1 MSGSNQL
8 WTSAALAPESNNL
21 LEQVV
26 DRRNMVRACRRVVQN
41 GGSPGVDG
49 MKAEDLW
56 VWLQRNHDMLAK
68 RLLEGSYRP
77 QPVRLAEIEKPGGG
91 KRGLGIPTVVDR
103 MIQQAMHQ
111 VLNPLFDPEF
121 SESSFGYRKGRS
133 AEQAVLQAQ
142 RYMQEGK
149 RWVVDVDLS
158 KFFDE
163 VNHDVL
169 MAKIK
174 RKVTDKRMLKLIDR
188 YLRTGIMQGG
198 VASPRKQGTPQG
210 SPLSPLLSNILL
222 NELDKELERRGHSF
236 CRYADDFVI
245 LVKSEKAAGRVFDSV
260 VDYIEKKLKLRINRS
275 KSQITTYHR
284 LTFLGFGFLPGDQA
298 RLKVPKEIQKRFRKK
313 AKQLFRMGRGRNL
326 RRFINDT
333 LNPFLRGW
341 ATYYRL
347 CKIKKTVEE
356 LDSWIR
362 RRLRLVTWR
371 QWKRPYT
378 RYKRLV
384 TAGLDRDRAWK
395 SAYNGRGPWWN
406 SGASHMNHALPIS
419 LFAGLGLVSLRQLML
434 QTDSLLVFGTAVYG
448 TVRTVV

>member
-1 MSGSNQL
+1 MSGSNLL
-8 WTSAALAPESNNL
+8 WTSAELAPSSNNL

-26 DRRNMVRACRRVVQN
+26 DRRNMVKACRRVVNN

-49 MKAEDLW
+49 MSTKELW
-56 VWLQRNHDMLAK
+56 GWLQDNHEKLAK
-68 RLLEGSYRP
+68 SLLEGSYHP

-111 VLNPLFDPEF
+111 VLNPLFDPDF
-121 SESSFGYRKGRS
+121 SESSFGYRKGKS
-133 AEQAVLQAQ
+133 AKQAVLQAQ

-149 RWVVDVDLS
+149 RWVVNVDLS

-169 MAKIK
+169 MAKVK

-188 YLRTGIMQGG
+188 YLRTGIMQDG
-198 VASPRKQGTPQG
+198 VASPRSQGTPQG

-245 LVKSEKAAGRVFDSV
+245 FVGSEKAAQRVYDSV
-260 VDYIEKKLKLRINRS
+260 VDFIEKKLKLRINRS
-275 KSQITTYHR
+275 KSQITRYHK

-313 AKQLFRMGRGRNL
+313 AKLLFRRGRGMNL
-326 RRFINDT
+326 KRFIT
-333 LNPFLRGW
+333 EYLNPFLRGW
-341 ATYYRL
+341 ANYYRL
-347 CKIKKTVEE
+347 CKVKTMAEE

-362 RRLRLVTWR
+362 RRLRLIIWR
-371 QWKRPYT
+371 QWKQPRT
-378 RYKRLV
+378 RFKRFV
-384 TAGLDRDRAWK
+384 SFGMEYNHAMQCAF
-395 SAYNGRGPWWN
+395 NGRGAWWN
-406 SGASHMNHALPIS
+406 SGARHMNFAFPMHFFVRLGLLS
-419 LFAGLGLVSLRQLML
+419 LFALIVKR
-434 QTDSLLVFGTAVYG
+434 
-448 TVRTVV
+448 

>member
-1 MSGSNQL
+1 MSGSNLL
-8 WTSAALAPESNNL
+8 WTPAELAPASNNL

-26 DRRNMVRACRRVVQN
+26 DRRNMVKACRRVVSN

-49 MKAEDLW
+49 MSTKELW
-56 VWLQRNHDMLAK
+56 AWLQRNHERLAK
-68 RLLEGSYRP
+68 SLLEGSYRP

-111 VLNPLFDPEF
+111 VLNPLFDPDF
-121 SESSFGYRKGRS
+121 SDSSFGYRKGKS

-149 RWVVDVDLS
+149 RWVVNVDLS

-174 RKVTDKRMLKLIDR
+174 RKVRDKRMLKLMDR
-188 YLRTGIMQGG
+188 YLRTGIMQDG
-198 VASPRKQGTPQG
+198 VASPRSQGTPQG
-210 SPLSPLLSNILL
+210 SPLSPLLSNIIL

-245 LVKSEKAAGRVFDSV
+245 FVRSEKAAQRVYDSA
-260 VDYIEKKLKLRINRS
+260 VDFIEKKLKLRINRS
-275 KSQITTYHR
+275 KSQITKYHR

-313 AKQLFRMGRGRNL
+313 AKLLFRMGRGKNL
-326 RRFINDT
+326 RWFINKY

-341 ATYYRL
+341 ANYYRL
-347 CKIKKTVEE
+347 CKVKTMVEK
-356 LDSWIR
+356 LDSWLR
-362 RRLRLVTWR
+362 RRLRLIIWR

-378 RYKRLV
+378 RYKRFI
-384 TAGLDRDRAWK
+384 TAGFDHDHAMQC
-395 SAYNGRGPWWN
+395 AYNNRGPWWN
-406 SGASHMNHALPIS
+406 SGARHMNFVFPLSI
-419 LFAGLGLVSLRQLML
+419 FVNLGLVSLS
-434 QTDSLLVFGTAVYG
+434 SLIICS
-448 TVRTVV
+448 

>member
-26 DRRNMVRACRRVVQN
+26 DRRNIASACRRVVKN

-49 MKAEDLW
+49 MKTEDLW
-56 VWLQRNHDMLAK
+56 RWLQSNHDRLAK
-68 RLLEGSYRP
+68 SLLGGNYKP
-77 QPVRLAEIEKPGGG
+77 QPVRLVEIEKPGGG

-121 SESSFGYRKGRS
+121 SESSFGYRRGRS
-133 AEQAVLQAQ
+133 AEQAVLQAH

-188 YLRTGIMQGG
+188 YLRTGIMRNG
-198 VASPRKQGTPQG
+198 VTSPRKQGTPQG

-236 CRYADDFVI
+236 CRYADDFAI
-245 LVKSEKAAGRVFDSV
+245 FVKSEKAARRVFDSV
-260 VDYIEKKLKLRINRS
+260 VDYIEKRLKLRINRS
-275 KSQITTYHR
+275 KSQITKYNR
-284 LTFLGFGFLPGDQA
+284 LTFLGFGFLPGNEA

-313 AKQLFRMGRGRNL
+313 AKLLFRMGRGRNL
-326 RRFINDT
+326 QRFINDT

-347 CKIKKTVEE
+347 CKVKTMVEE
-356 LDSWIR
+356 LDSWLR
-362 RRLRLVTWR
+362 RRLRLVIWR
-371 QWKRPYT
+371 QWKHPRT

-384 TAGLDRDRAWK
+384 AAGLDRDRAK
-395 SAYNGRGPWWN
+395 LSAYNGRGPWWN
-406 SGASHMNHALPIS
+406 SGASHMNQALPIS
-419 LFAGLGLVSLRQLML
+419 FFAGLGLVALRRLML
-434 QTDSLLVFGTAVYG
+434 
-448 TVRTVV
+448 

>member
-1 MSGSNQL
+1 MSGSNLL
-8 WTSAALAPESNNL
+8 WTPAELAPASNNL

-26 DRRNMVRACRRVVQN
+26 DRRNMVRACRRVVSN
-41 GGSPGVDG
+41 GGSPGIDG
-49 MKAEDLW
+49 MTTEGLW
-56 VWLQRNHDMLAK
+56 VWLQRNQEKLAK
-68 RLLEGSYRP
+68 SLLEGTYEP
-77 QPVRLAEIEKPGGG
+77 QPVRLVEIEKPGGG

-121 SESSFGYRKGRS
+121 SGSSFGYRKGKS

-174 RKVTDKRMLKLIDR
+174 RKVMDKRMLKLIDR
-188 YLRTGIMQGG
+188 YLRAGIMHDG
-198 VASPRKQGTPQG
+198 VASPRSQGTPQG

-222 NELDKELERRGHSF
+222 NELDNELERRGHSF

-245 LVKSEKAAGRVFDSV
+245 FVKSEKAAQRVYDSV
-260 VDYIEKKLKLRINRS
+260 VDFIERKLKLRINQS
-275 KSQITTYHR
+275 KSQITRYHR
-284 LTFLGFGFLPGDQA
+284 LTFLGFGFLSGDQA
-298 RLKVPKEIQKRFRKK
+298 RLSVPKDVRKRFRKK
-313 AKQLFRMGRGRNL
+313 AKILFKKGRGMNL
-326 RRFINDT
+326 KWFIIKH

-341 ATYYRL
+341 ANYYRL
-347 CKIKKTVEE
+347 CKVKTMAEE

-362 RRLRLVTWR
+362 RRLRLIVWR
-371 QWKRPYT
+371 QWKR
-378 RYKRLV
+378 
-384 TAGLDRDRAWK
+384 
-395 SAYNGRGPWWN
+395 S
-406 SGASHMNHALPIS
+406 
-419 LFAGLGLVSLRQLML
+419 
-434 QTDSLLVFGTAVYG
+434 
-448 TVRTVV
+448 

>member
-8 WTSAALAPESNNL
+8 WTSAELAPASDKL
-21 LEQVV
+21 MEQIV
-26 DRRNMVRACRRVVQN
+26 DRRNMIKACRRVVYN

-49 MKAEDLW
+49 MSTGELW
-56 VWLQRNHDMLAK
+56 GWLQRNHERLAES
-68 RLLEGSYRP
+68 LLEGNYHP
-77 QPVRLAEIEKPGGG
+77 QPVRLAEIEKPGGE

-111 VLNPLFDPEF
+111 VLNPLFDPGF
-121 SESSFGYRKGRS
+121 SNSSFGYRKGKS
-133 AEQAVLQAQ
+133 AEQAVLQVQ

-174 RKVTDKRMLKLIDR
+174 RKVTEKRMLKLIDR
-188 YLRTGIMQGG
+188 YLRTGIMRDG
-198 VASPRKQGTPQG
+198 VASPRSKGTPQG

-222 NELDKELERRGHSF
+222 DELDKELERRGHNF

-245 LVKSEKAAGRVFDSV
+245 LVKSEKAAQRVYDSV
-260 VDYIEKKLKLRINRS
+260 VDFIEKRLKLRINRS
-275 KSQITTYHR
+275 KSQITRYHK

-313 AKQLFRMGRGRNL
+313 AKLLFRRGRGMNL
-326 RRFINDT
+326 QRFISKY

-341 ATYYRL
+341 ANYYRL
-347 CKIKKTVEE
+347 CKVKTLAEK
-356 LDSWIR
+356 LDSWLR
-362 RRLRLVTWR
+362 RRLRLIIWR
-371 QWKRPYT
+371 QWKKPRT
-378 RYKRLV
+378 RFKRFI
-384 TAGLDRDRAWK
+384 AFGLDYDHAMQC
-395 SAYNGRGPWWN
+395 AYNARGPWWN
-406 SGASHMNHALPIS
+406 SGARHMNLAFPLS
-419 LFAGLGLVSLRQLML
+419 YFAKLGLF
-434 QTDSLLVFGTAVYG
+434 SLLTLIVY
-448 TVRTVV
+448 R

>member
-1 MSGSNQL
+1 MSGSNLL
-8 WTSAALAPESNNL
+8 WTSAELAPASNNL

-26 DRRNMVRACRRVVQN
+26 DRRNMVKACRRVVSN

-49 MKAEDLW
+49 MSTTVLW
-56 VWLQRNHDMLAK
+56 EWLQRNHERLAK
-68 RLLEGSYRP
+68 SLLEGSYRP

-111 VLNPLFDPEF
+111 VLNPLFDPFF
-121 SESSFGYRKGRS
+121 SDSSFGYRKGKS

-174 RKVTDKRMLKLIDR
+174 RKVTDKQMLKLIDR
-188 YLRTGIMQGG
+188 YLRTGIMQDG
-198 VASPRKQGTPQG
+198 VASPRSQGTPQG
-210 SPLSPLLSNILL
+210 SPLSPLLSNIIL

-245 LVKSEKAAGRVFDSV
+245 FVRSEKAAQRVYDSAA
-260 VDYIEKKLKLRINRS
+260 DFIEKKLKLRINRS
-275 KSQITTYHR
+275 KSQIIKYHK

-313 AKQLFRMGRGRNL
+313 AKLLFRRGRGMNL
-326 RRFINDT
+326 RWFINKY

-341 ATYYRL
+341 ANYYRL
-347 CKIKKTVEE
+347 CKVKTMAEE
-356 LDSWIR
+356 LDSWLR
-362 RRLRLVTWR
+362 RRLRLIIWR

-378 RYKRLV
+378 RYKRFI
-384 TAGLDRDRAWK
+384 TAGLDQERALQ
-395 SAYNGRGPWWN
+395 SAFNGRGPWWN
-406 SGASHMNHALPIS
+406 SGGSHMNQAFTNS
-419 LFAGLGLVSLRQLML
+419 FFSNLGLVSLF
-434 QTDSLLVFGTAVYG
+434 SLIVMS
-448 TVRTVV
+448 

>member
-1 MSGSNQL
+1 MSGSNLL
-8 WTSAALAPESNNL
+8 WTPAELAPASNNL

-26 DRRNMVRACRRVVQN
+26 DRRNMVRACRRVVSN

-49 MKAEDLW
+49 MSTEDLW
-56 VWLQRNHDMLAK
+56 TWLQRNQVRLAK
-68 RLLEGSYRP
+68 SLLEGTYLP

-121 SESSFGYRKGRS
+121 SDSSFGYRKGKS

-174 RKVTDKRMLKLIDR
+174 RRVRDKRLLKLIDR
-188 YLRTGIMQGG
+188 YLRAGIMQDG
-198 VASPRKQGTPQG
+198 VTSPRSQGTPQG

-245 LVKSEKAAGRVFDSV
+245 FVKSEKAAQRVYDSV
-260 VDYIEKKLKLRINRS
+260 VDFIERKLKLRINQS
-275 KSQITTYHR
+275 KSQITKYHR
-284 LTFLGFGFLPGDQA
+284 LTFLGFGFLPGVQA
-298 RLKVPKEIQKRFRKK
+298 RLNVPKDVRKRFRKK
-313 AKQLFRMGRGRNL
+313 AKLLFRMGKGMNPQW
-326 RRFINDT
+326 FIT
-333 LNPFLRGW
+333 KHLNPFLRGW
-341 ATYYRL
+341 ANYYRL
-347 CKIKKTVEE
+347 CKVKTMAEE

-362 RRLRLVTWR
+362 RRLRLIIWR
-371 QWKRPYT
+371 QWKRPHT
-378 RYKRLV
+378 RYKRFIS
-384 TAGLDRDRAWK
+384 AGFDQDHAMQC
-395 SAYNGRGPWWN
+395 AYNDRGPWWN
-406 SGASHMNHALPIS
+406 SGASHTNFVLPS
-419 LFAGLGLVSLRQLML
+419 SYFADFGLVSLLRLIVL
-434 QTDSLLVFGTAVYG
+434 
-448 TVRTVV
+448 R

>member
-1 MSGSNQL
+1 MSTTVL
-8 WTSAALAPESNNL
+8 WE
-21 LEQVV
+21 
-26 DRRNMVRACRRVVQN
+26 
-41 GGSPGVDG
+41 
-49 MKAEDLW
+49 
-56 VWLQRNHDMLAK
+56 WLQRNHEKLAK
-68 RLLEGSYRP
+68 SLLEGSYRP

-111 VLNPLFDPEF
+111 VLNPLFDSFF
-121 SESSFGYRKGRS
+121 SDNSFGYRMGKS

-149 RWVVDVDLS
+149 QWVVDVDLS

-174 RKVTDKRMLKLIDR
+174 RKVTDKRMLKLIDQ
-188 YLRTGIMQGG
+188 YLRTGIMQDG
-198 VASPRKQGTPQG
+198 VASPRSQGTPQG
-210 SPLSPLLSNILL
+210 SPLSPLLSNIIL

-245 LVKSEKAAGRVFDSV
+245 FVRSKKAAQRVYDSA
-260 VDYIEKKLKLRINRS
+260 VDFIEKKLKLRINRS
-275 KSQITTYHR
+275 KSQITKYHR

-313 AKQLFRMGRGRNL
+313 AKLLFRRGRGMNL
-326 RRFINDT
+326 QGFIT
-333 LNPFLRGW
+333 KCLNPFLRGW
-341 ATYYRL
+341 ANYYRL
-347 CKIKKTVEE
+347 CKIKTMAEE

-362 RRLRLVTWR
+362 RRLRLIIWR

-378 RYKRLV
+378 RYKRFIS
-384 TAGLDRDRAWK
+384 AGFSRSHAWDC
-395 SAYNGRGPWWN
+395 ALNRRGPWWN
-406 SGASHMNHALPIS
+406 SGAQHMNFVLPTAFFVKLDLVS
-419 LFAGLGLVSLRQLML
+419 LFALI
-434 QTDSLLVFGTAVYG
+434 
-448 TVRTVV
+448 VRR

>member
-8 WTSAALAPESNNL
+8 WTPAELAPASNNL

-26 DRRNMVRACRRVVQN
+26 DRRNMVKACRRVVSN

-49 MKAEDLW
+49 MSTKDLW
-56 VWLQRNHDMLAK
+56 TWLQRNQERLAK
-68 RLLEGSYRP
+68 SLFEETHLP

-121 SESSFGYRKGRS
+121 SESSFGYRKGKS

-149 RWVVDVDLS
+149 RWVVNVDLS

-174 RKVTDKRMLKLIDR
+174 RKVADKRMLKLIDR
-188 YLRTGIMQGG
+188 YLRTGIMQDG
-198 VASPRKQGTPQG
+198 VASPRSKGTPQG

-222 NELDKELERRGHSF
+222 NELDKELEKRGHSF

-245 LVKSEKAAGRVFDSV
+245 FVKSEKAAQRVYDSA
-260 VDYIEKKLKLRINRS
+260 VDFIERKLKLRINRP
-275 KSQITTYHR
+275 KSQITRYHR

-298 RLKVPKEIQKRFRKK
+298 RLSVPKEVRKRFRKK
-313 AKQLFRMGRGRNL
+313 AKLLFRKGRGMNL
-326 RRFINDT
+326 QRFINDH

-341 ATYYRL
+341 ANYYRL
-347 CKIKKTVEE
+347 CKGKRMAEE
-356 LDSWIR
+356 LDFWIR
-362 RRLRLVTWR
+362 RRLRLIVWR

-378 RYKRLV
+378 RFKRFV
-384 TAGLDRDRAWK
+384 AAGFVPEHA
-395 SAYNGRGPWWN
+395 AQCAFNERGPWWN
-406 SGASHMNHALPIS
+406 SGARHMNFVFPLS
-419 LFAGLGLVSLRQLML
+419 FFRNLGLVSLLETIVMR
-434 QTDSLLVFGTAVYG
+434 
-448 TVRTVV
+448 